1 MITEQIALTPHL
13 GLGPWFTV
21 GGDSVQL
28 LRDGA
33 QAFPAMLESIAGARK
48 EILLE
53 MYWIGADAC
62 GQSFRDALI
71 ERAKAGVTVHV
82 IYDSLGSL
90 GMTEAW
96 WVPLRDA
103 GADVREYHAVFPFTT
118 SFSLD
123 RVELR
128 DHRKILVVDGEIG
141 FIGGINLSMQWM
153 PADQGGEA
161 WRDDA
166 VAVKGQA
173 VDELR
178 SLFFETWRR
187 ITRLP
192 VPRDVLPFPK
202 HRTRPV
208 WVLANNWRRRRSIR
222 REYIVRISNAKSIV
236 DITNS
241 YFVPDGGVRKALF
254 RAVARGV
261 KVRVLVP
268 ARGDVPIV
276 QFAVEALFDQLLRH
290 GVEVYAMPGPVLHAK
305 TAIVDEAFVTIGSY
319 NLDDRSWRKNM
330 EANLA
335 VEDPE
340 FARYVRQWFEHD
352 LGRANRIDLS
362 TWRQRTTLRRGAEWV
377 AFALRKL
384 W

>member
-1 MITEQIALTPHL
+1 MITEELHALTANV
-13 GLGPWFTV
+13 GPWFDV
-21 GGDSVQL
+21 GSDSVQL

-33 QAFPAMLESIAGARK
+33 QAFPAMLEAIAHAKK

-62 GQSFRDALI
+62 GQRFRDALI
-71 ERAKAGVTVHV
+71 ERAQAGVTVHV

-96 WVPLRDA
+96 WIPLRDA
-103 GADVREYHAVFPFTT
+103 GGDVREYHAVFPFTT

-123 RVELR
+123 RMERR
-128 DHRKILVVDGEIG
+128 DHRKILVVDNEIG
-141 FIGGINLSMQWM
+141 FIGGINMSVQWL
-153 PADQGGEA
+153 PIEEGGEA
-161 WRDDA
+161 WRDDL
-166 VAVKGQA
+166 VAVKGPA

-187 ITRLP
+187 VTRMP
-192 VPRDVLPFPK
+192 PPRDVLPFPK
-202 HRTRPV
+202 RRTRPV

-222 REYIVRISNAKSIV
+222 REYIVRISSAKQIV
-236 DITNS
+236 DIANS
-241 YFVPDGGVRKALF
+241 YFVPDAGVRKALF

-268 ARGDVPIV
+268 ERGDVPIV
-276 QFAVEALFDQLLRH
+276 QFAVEAHFDQLLRH
-290 GVEVYAMPGPVLHAK
+290 GVEVYAMPGPILHAK

-335 VEDPE
+335 VEDPA
-340 FARYVRQWFEHD
+340 FTRYVRQWFEHD
-352 LGRANRIDLS
+352 LARANRIDLTS
-362 TWRQRTTLRRGAEWV
+362 WRQRATLRRGAEWV